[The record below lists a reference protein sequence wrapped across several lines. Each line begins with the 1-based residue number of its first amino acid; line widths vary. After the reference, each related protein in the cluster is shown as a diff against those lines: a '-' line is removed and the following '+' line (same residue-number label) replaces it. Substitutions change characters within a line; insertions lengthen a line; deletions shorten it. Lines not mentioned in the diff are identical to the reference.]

1 MNRLRDLFK
10 STYPD
15 LDRHPL
21 GLAVMSMAMLTI
33 YVEMGKRRSMPDA
46 WVEWIDSLLGF
57 GDPQLARYLW
67 KNTMCALL
75 LMVGPLILMRAFAGW
90 SPRDLGF
97 RIRGTWAEFKLVTVL
112 WLLFLPVLWV
122 VSDFPSFDKTYPQVR
137 GIKTDGLMF
146 AAHHAYYILY
156 WMGWEFYFRGLL
168 LFGFERDYQSK
179 AVLLSTF
186 PFVVMHYG
194 KPPIEMMAAIAA
206 GFILCG
212 IALRSRSILPGV
224 FLHWLVQM
232 SIDFANCTWWR

>member
-1 MNRLRDLFK
+1 MNRLRRLFT

-15 LDRHPL
+15 LDRHPV
-21 GLAVMSMAMLTI
+21 GLAVMSMAMLTV
-33 YVEMGKRRSMPDA
+33 YVEMGKRRSMPDG
-46 WVEWIDSLLGF
+46 WVDWVASVVDF

-67 KNTMCALL
+67 KNSMCALL
-75 LMVGPLILMRAFAGW
+75 LMVVPLILMRVFAGW
-90 SPRDLGF
+90 RPRDLGF
-97 RIRGTWAEFKLVTVL
+97 RIRNTLGEFKLVTVL
-112 WLLFLPVLWV
+112 WLAFLPVLWV
-122 VSDFPSFDKTYPQVR
+122 VSDFPAFDKTYPQVR
-137 GIKTDGLMF
+137 GIKTDALMF
-146 AAHHAYYILY
+146 AVHHAYYLVY